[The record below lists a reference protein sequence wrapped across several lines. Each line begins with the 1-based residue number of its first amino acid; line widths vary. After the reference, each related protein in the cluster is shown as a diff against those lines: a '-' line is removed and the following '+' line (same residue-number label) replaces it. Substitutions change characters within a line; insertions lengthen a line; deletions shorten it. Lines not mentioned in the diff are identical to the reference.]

1 MESRQIRV
9 LTAKLLAVRN
19 VASSLRKPNL
29 LGTRF
34 WNVSVNLLQRRR
46 WDNAVADFDIRFILP
61 QPIPVVFW
69 SDAER
74 WRADCSRRQRGLS
87 PAGPGASATPCRGAA
102 STAARV
108 FAGATPAGAAPPHGP
123 PAN

>member
-61 QPIPVVFW
+61 QPIPVEFW

-87 PAGPGASATPCRGAA
+87 PAGRGPRASLLPPPPGASP
-102 STAARV
+102 
-108 FAGATPAGAAPPHGP
+108 
-123 PAN
+123 